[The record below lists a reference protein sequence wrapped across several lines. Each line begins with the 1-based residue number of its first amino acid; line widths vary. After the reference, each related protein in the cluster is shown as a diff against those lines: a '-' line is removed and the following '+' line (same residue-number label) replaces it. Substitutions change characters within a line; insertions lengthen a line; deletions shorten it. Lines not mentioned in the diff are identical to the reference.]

1 MDEKWKQELS
11 SQFAGAG
18 SHLAE
23 TDPEWVEIAAR
34 FSRQEVPEASQLTQ
48 REQLLCILSAL
59 LGCQG
64 TTDAASRFEKGL
76 AKQVELFGPDAVQR
90 GGAVP
95 ALCRLPPEPQRHGD
109 H

>member
-18 SHLAE
+18 SRLAE

-76 AKQVELFGPDAVQR
+76 AKQVEQ
-90 GGAVP
+90 
-95 ALCRLPPEPQRHGD
+95 CLPYVGYPRSLNAMGIIDEVAQNMENR
-109 H
+109 